1 MQSRNTKQDFLKSAL
16 SNKVLPIY
24 YAYYF
29 QYIVS
34 YSPLSLIHMNIQI
47 MRSLYCYK
55 YLVSFTAWWISVVAY
70 GNKHK
75 QDTSNLLEKVLLP
88 STYRT
93 YLHLA
98 RNNTVIVV
106 HFSQRELLP
115 TFLRD
120 MLVGIVRSIIKQI
133 DTEHDTA
140 RNTDVCVD
148 FPCLFLEL
156 KMYVLIG
163 IYHTQ

>member
-1 MQSRNTKQDFLKSAL
+1 MVINISRTR
-16 SNKVLPIY
+16 VIY
-24 YAYYF
+24 WKKT
-29 QYIVS
+29 
-34 YSPLSLIHMNIQI
+34 L
-47 MRSLYCYK
+47 
-55 YLVSFTAWWISVVAY
+55 
-70 GNKHK
+70 
-75 QDTSNLLEKVLLP
+75 LLP

-133 DTEHDTA
+133 DTEHHTA

-163 IYHTQ
+163 IYHTQCIMNCIYVHGLDIHLQTRASLS